1 MGFLLNK
8 TCPPTGRCCYKYN
21 LALNYNNIRIKFGY
35 SMSTLFTITENDL
48 EQLSPEEAVEIFRDL
63 VWAEIRR
70 LGIPI
75 SKVHIS
81 SRINV
86 PDGGVDAF
94 VEENEII
101 IEEDLIIKGR
111 TAYQIKTGISFKPWQ
126 DSKIKKELFG
136 KKHPCKENLSNSIRD
151 CLDHKGTYIIV
162 CFGVDL
168 VDSQRRQAVN
178 VLKYYLKQ
186 CKYESAKVAIWSQ
199 NNLISFIKIFPSIA
213 LRINRRDNLKFQTH
227 KSWSYQEDMRKKFIS
242 GKAPEDFIMRLQTE
256 LRRNHENVHVRV
268 LGDPGIG
275 KTRLV
280 FEAIKVEDLQPFVI
294 YCDTAINFRYSEL
307 TNEIL
312 RDDNSF
318 SIILVLDEC
327 NLDTSSYIWNKFKN
341 LKSKIKL
348 ISIYNE
354 YEKTSGN
361 INYLYVPFL
370 AKDLI
375 SEIIQSY
382 SIPRDQ
388 ADRWAPY
395 CSGSPMVAHVFGQ
408 NLIHNPDDLLQSPD
422 TVNVWDRYIVGIDI
436 DGSQI
441 VRQRRTVLRYLSLF
455 KRFGFGRP
463 VIVEAQT
470 IAKLVEK
477 ADRDITWFRFQ
488 EIIHELKSKKIIQ
501 GENTLYITPK
511 ALHIYLWTDWWE
523 IYGEGFNFE
532 EFSKTIIES
541 LRKWFYEMFI
551 YAGESKNA
559 SQVVKELLGENGLF
573 KDGTYLKTKH
583 GAGFFSALAE
593 SDPKSALELLKST
606 IGTWSKDELLK
617 FKTGRRE
624 VIWALEKIAV
634 WQELFQDAAKLLL
647 SLGEA
652 ETESY
657 SNNASGVF
665 AELFSPGYGQLA
677 PTELSPKKRFP
688 IIKEALESDSKERR
702 LLALQA
708 CNKALGLSNISRSI
722 GAEYQGLR
730 TEPQFWTPQTNEEF
744 YEAYIIIWQF
754 LQRSLDNL
762 AEDERQQ
769 AINIFTQ
776 HIRGLGTNPN
786 LSEMVLET
794 IYDLLG
800 KSYFNKQTILSKAVE
815 IIHYDGPKLPS
826 ELRKKWEKLK
836 DELTGSDYSSLMERF
851 VGMDLMDD
859 YWDDKGKYNRDIHR
873 PKVIQL
879 AKQSLEK
886 PNLLENEIEWL
897 VTSKARNGYKFG
909 YELGKIDSDLK
920 LVQTLYKAQSDAGSA
935 GSVYFLSGY
944 FRGIFEN
951 NQEIWESQLDN
962 LIKSK
967 KLRLW
972 IPEITWRSAMTDRA
986 AIRILKLAK
995 DNIINVNDFQQFS
1008 YGSVIINLSEKV
1020 FVDWIGFLYEKS
1032 NPLSISIAIQ
1042 LCNYYYFNKE
1052 YKRDIQKQ
1060 LSFKLLT
1067 HPLLYKDY
1075 DPYKYDQMMTYY
1087 WQELAKEFVNKYP
1100 EDSIGLAEIFIK
1112 HFGEDNTIV
1121 EGYYSETHS
1130 VLFEILSIYPEII
1143 WGKITPYLDPPFDA
1157 KKFNIRNWLRGGKF
1171 HHPKQGAISIV
1182 PIKFIFEW
1190 VDQKIEKRA
1199 KYLATFIPKDFTTKN
1214 IEKSLVRNIIIRY
1227 GSSFDVRANL
1237 ISNYQSE
1244 SFSGPSSRHYQRKK
1258 EWLLELQEVEDNENV
1273 ILWISEYIDYLEKI
1287 IEQAKID
1294 EERRGY

>member
-1 MGFLLNK
+1 ML
-8 TCPPTGRCCYKYN
+8 T
-21 LALNYNNIRIKFGY
+21 I
-35 SMSTLFTITENDL
+35 FTVTNEDL
-48 EQLSPEEAVEIFRDL
+48 KRLSATEAVEIFREL
-63 VWAEIRR
+63 VWAEARR

-75 SKVHIS
+75 SNVHIS
-81 SRINV
+81 SQINV
-86 PDGGVDAF
+86 ADGGVDAV
-94 VEENEII
+94 VEENDII
-101 IEEDLIIKGR
+101 IEDDLIKKGR
-111 TAYQIKTGISFKPWQ
+111 TAYQIKTGSSFKPWQ
-126 DSKIKKELFG
+126 DSHIKKELFG
-136 KKHPCKENLSNSIRD
+136 KKHPCKENLGKSIRD
-151 CLDHKGTYIIV
+151 CLDHKGTYVIV
-162 CFGVDL
+162 CFGIDL
-168 VDSQRRQAVN
+168 VDSQRRRAVN
-178 VLKYYLKQ
+178 TLIKYLKL
-186 CKYESAKVAIWSQ
+186 CEYESVKIAIWSQ
-199 NNLISFIKIFPSIA
+199 NNLLSFLNIFPS
-213 LRINRRDNLKFQTH
+213 LSLKISGRGNQAFQTH
-227 KSWSYQEDMRKKFIS
+227 KSWSNQDDMRKRFIS
-242 GKAPEDFIMRLQTE
+242 GVVLDDFIYKLQTE
-256 LRRNHENVHVRV
+256 IREVQNAVHIRV
-268 LGDPGIG
+268 LGEPGIG

-280 FEAIKVEDLQPFVI
+280 LEATKVDDFSPLVI
-294 YCDTAINFRYSEL
+294 YYNTAQNFRDSDLMY
-307 TNEIL
+307 EIL
-312 RDDNSF
+312 KDDNSF
-318 SIILVLDEC
+318 SVILIVDEC
-327 NLDTSSYIWNKFKN
+327 NDDNRSYIWNK
-341 LKSKIKL
+341 LKTLGARIKL
-348 ISIYNE
+348 VTIHNE
-354 YEKTSGN
+354 YESTSGN
-361 INYLYVPFL
+361 ISYYHAPLL
-370 AKDLI
+370 ESDLLKQ
-375 SEIIQSY
+375 IIQGY
-382 SIPRDQ
+382 GIHKDE
-388 ADRWAPY
+388 ADRWAAY
-395 CSGSPMVAHVFGQ
+395 CGGSPRVAHVFGQ
-408 NLIHNPDDLLQSPD
+408 NLIKNPDDLLKSPD
-422 TVNVWDRYIVGIDI
+422 TVNVWDRFIVGGLDPK
-436 DGSQI
+436 SQD
-441 VRQRRTVLRYLSLF
+441 VRQIRTVLRHIALF
-455 KRFGFGRP
+455 MKFGFGRP
-463 VIVEAQT
+463 FIKEMKVVATIVEQ
-470 IAKLVEK
+470 V
-477 ADRDITWFRFQ
+477 DRNITLQKFQ
-488 EIIHELKSKKIIQ
+488 EIIQDLKSKKILQ
-501 GENTLYITPK
+501 GEHTLYITPK
-511 ALHIYLWTDWWE
+511 ALHIYLWTDWWLK
-523 IYGEGFNFE
+523 YGDTFNYQ
-532 EFSKTIIES
+532 EFCKSMPAS
-541 LRKWFYEMFI
+541 LLEWFNEMFK
-551 YAGESKNA
+551 YAAESEAA
-559 SQVVKELLGENGLF
+559 SKVVKKLFGDEGPFSDDDLIKTNLGSSFFLALTEANPKITLNYLKRTIGKWTKTELLDF
-573 KDGTYLKTKH
+573 KD
-583 GAGFFSALAE
+583 
-593 SDPKSALELLKST
+593 
-606 IGTWSKDELLK
+606 
-617 FKTGRRE
+617 GRRE
-624 VIWALEKIAV
+624 VILALEKIAV
-634 WQELFQDAAKLLL
+634 WQELFLDAAKLLL
-647 SLGEA
+647 ALGEA

-665 AELFSPGYGQLA
+665 TELFSPGYGRLA

-708 CNKALGLSNISRSI
+708 CNKALGLRNISRSV

-730 TEPQFWTPQTNEEF
+730 IEPQFWTPQTNEEF
-744 YEAYIIIWQF
+744 YETYIIIWQF

-776 HIRGLGTNPN
+776 HIRGLGTDPN

-800 KSYFNKQTILSKAVE
+800 KTYFNKKTILSKAVE

-826 ELRKKWEKLK
+826 ELLKKWEKLK
-836 DELTGSDYSSLMERF
+836 DKLIGSDYSSLMERF

-859 YWDDKGKYNRDIHR
+859 YWDDEGKYNRDIHR
-873 PKVIQL
+873 PNIIKL

-897 VTSKARNGYKFG
+897 VTSKARNSYTFG

-1244 SFSGPSSRHYQRKK
+1244 SYSGPSSRHYQRKK